1 MQDEKIVARI
11 PKRPHLHV
19 GKPRKLKTAS
29 MRAKIASCG
38 AGSYF
43 GGGSVSAGGL
53 SVDGL
58 MGGFPT
64 LSAGMSNIAG
74 GSGGNVYSPQLSTDF
89 LELPQSRNELRSFF
103 RFMYENDPLV
113 GQAVDVHTEIPL
125 SKVRFGKPRAQDR
138 ELAKKAQRFCTKWGQ
153 KVGFLQRLEEIVHE
167 WLVCGEV
174 FIWLEDTSPDEPE
187 DLRYNI
193 RHITKPDGTEEI
205 KKVEKENADELHYQW
220 LKKNYKGW
228 DKIMVIPPEQVHM
241 ESFNFTDKKLFELII
256 DSKTKE
262 VVRKARSGD
271 ERAMEIAETYPAE
284 VVSAA
289 LEGKNVPLPTDPYAG
304 SCLFYWARKRSP
316 YRQRGYSFLQRVLR
330 ALVHKDK
337 LRQAQASIASRH
349 MTPMRV
355 VTAEDAS
362 PTDLD
367 NLRDQIDL
375 ALIDPDYTILTN
387 FNLVWNEM
395 GSDQRLIDVGR
406 EYDVLDRQ
414 MYSGLGVTESLLTG
428 ESSYSGE
435 RINIEVLNT
444 RYMLMRETIQELVQ
458 EIVLKPMCYRM
469 GFIEEDEDG
478 EEVVIVPPLS
488 FTRMALRDNN
498 DVFDALYNL
507 FQKGNLDIYTM
518 YDLLNLDG
526 DTIVERLKE
535 DLWTFNDANF
545 NEALRSVYSRA
556 GDELLEKTNVLNK
569 IASFLGLTVKE
580 ESEETERW

>member
-1 MQDEKIVARI
+1 
-11 PKRPHLHV
+11 
-19 GKPRKLKTAS
+19 
-29 MRAKIASCG
+29 
-38 AGSYF
+38 
-43 GGGSVSAGGL
+43 
-53 SVDGL
+53 
-58 MGGFPT
+58 
-64 LSAGMSNIAG
+64 
-74 GSGGNVYSPQLSTDF
+74 
-89 LELPQSRNELRSFF
+89 
-103 RFMYENDPLV
+103 
-113 GQAVDVHTEIPL
+113 
-125 SKVRFGKPRAQDR
+125 
-138 ELAKKAQRFCTKWGQ
+138 
-153 KVGFLQRLEEIVHE
+153 
-167 WLVCGEV
+167 
-174 FIWLEDTSPDEPE
+174 
-187 DLRYNI
+187 
-193 RHITKPDGTEEI
+193 
-205 KKVEKENADELHYQW
+205 
-220 LKKNYKGW
+220 
-228 DKIMVIPPEQVHM
+228 
-241 ESFNFTDKKLFELII
+241 
-256 DSKTKE
+256 
-262 VVRKARSGD
+262 
-271 ERAMEIAETYPAE
+271 
-284 VVSAA
+284 
-289 LEGKNVPLPTDPYAG
+289 
-304 SCLFYWARKRSP
+304 
-316 YRQRGYSFLQRVLR
+316 LR

-375 ALIDPDYTILTN
+375 ALIDPDYTIITN
-387 FNLVWNEM
+387 FNLEWNEM

-478 EEVVIVPPLS
+478 DEVVIVPPLS